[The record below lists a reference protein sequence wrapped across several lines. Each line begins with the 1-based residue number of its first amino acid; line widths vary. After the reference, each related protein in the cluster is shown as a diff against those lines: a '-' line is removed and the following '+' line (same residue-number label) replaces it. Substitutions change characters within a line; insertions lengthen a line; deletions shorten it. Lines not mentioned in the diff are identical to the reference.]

1 VARGRPLLIPADKVP
16 ARDAQGRTM
25 WVTRAWPKIV
35 RIACAWL
42 ICRFIDR
49 EAVFLF
55 VGPSE
60 VMAVYPRSIV
70 FL

>member
-1 VARGRPLLIPADKVP
+1 
-16 ARDAQGRTM
+16 M